1 MDPGDQSTT
10 APTTV
15 DFVALAAGSMVSRY
29 QIVST
34 LGQGSFGITYRA
46 RDISALGGWRAYL
59 KSLA

>member
-1 MDPGDQSTT
+1 
-10 APTTV
+10 
-15 DFVALAAGSMVSRY
+15 MVSRY